1 MAACCS
7 HSELDPNPPK
17 DVEGE
22 EAHVEDHQED
32 DGESASLLLI
42 ASLRVG
48 PCSQGV
54 NNEHIAQSHRQ
65 QGQEEA
71 KHRQQPV
78 IPSSSVKVLSRRQVW
93 ADGPV
98 LHVFCGNQD
107 AQGADG
113 YQGNHPYYYAGHHCP
128 SPFLNK
134 NASNWVDDYKKAED
148 AEAAQEDDTTV
159 HVEVETKVNKLAHEV
174 SKNPVI
180 SISRVVYK
188 ERKRSY
194 IQ

>member
-1 MAACCS
+1 MATSCLY
-7 HSELDPNPPK
+7 SELDPNPPK

-22 EAHVEDHQED
+22 ETHVEDHQED
-32 DGESASLLLI
+32 DGESASLLFV
-42 ASLRVG
+42 ASLCVG
-48 PCSQGV
+48 PRSQGV
-54 NNEHIAQSHRQ
+54 NNEHIAQSHCQ
-65 QGQEEA
+65 QGQEET
-71 KHRQQPV
+71 KHCQQPV
-78 IPSSSVKVLSRRQVW
+78 IPPTSVKVLSRRQVW

-98 LHVFCGNQD
+98 LRVLRGNQD

-113 YQGNHPYYYAGHHCP
+113 CQGNHPNYYAGHHCP
-128 SPFLNK
+128 PPFLNK

-148 AEAAQEDDTTV
+148 AEAAKEDNTTV

-188 ERKRSY
+188 ERKSSY